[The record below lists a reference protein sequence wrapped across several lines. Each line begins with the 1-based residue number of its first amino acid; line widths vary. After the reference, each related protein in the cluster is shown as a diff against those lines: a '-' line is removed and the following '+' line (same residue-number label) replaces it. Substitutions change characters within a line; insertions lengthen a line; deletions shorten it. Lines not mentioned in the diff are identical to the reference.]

1 MKKSKE
7 SFIEQYIYY
16 VLEMRKATSKGD
28 YRTNNKYA
36 RKIKK
41 LKTQYENED
50 YFNEVLNELMDDN
63 DLEIAFSAA
72 SDSLRKNVN
81 IDKAIRKLEE
91 ISSKKDIENKSNFNV
106 NYYSAF
112 RAEIVLNIW
121 KEKGAEGLK

>member
-7 SFIEQYIYY
+7 QFMEQYIYY

-91 ISSKKDIENKSNFNV
+91 ISSKKDIDNKSDFNV

-121 KEKGAEGLK
+121 REKGAEGLK

>member
-1 MKKSKE
+1 M
-7 SFIEQYIYY
+7 EQYIYY

-91 ISSKKDIENKSNFNV
+91 ISSKKDIDNKSDFNV

-121 KEKGAEGLK
+121 REKGAEGLK